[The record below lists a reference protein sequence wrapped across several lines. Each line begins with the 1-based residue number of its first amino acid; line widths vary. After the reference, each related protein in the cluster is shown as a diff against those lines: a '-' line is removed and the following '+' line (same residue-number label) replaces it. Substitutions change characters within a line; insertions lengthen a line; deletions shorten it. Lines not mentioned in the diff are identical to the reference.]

1 MHGSVALLFSVC
13 ISSYFLTGPSKAAA
27 PSTFILLNIGSV
39 MSRCAHSD
47 CRFLVGPGTAAL
59 ENRRAIASAY
69 DAMAIEAYL
78 RHSGCSASYSV
89 RHTDTAVEEY
99 WTVA

>member
-1 MHGSVALLFSVC
+1 MC
-13 ISSYFLTGPSKAAA
+13 W
-27 PSTFILLNIGSV
+27 
-39 MSRCAHSD
+39 CAHTYCCST
-47 CRFLVGPGTAAL
+47 GESGTAAL

-69 DAMAIEAYL
+69 DAMAVEAYL
-78 RHSGCSASYSV
+78 RRSGCSASYSI